1 MSTQLPEDVEAVLR
15 EHGWEPGR
23 RVVEQTTKAIDLVCD
38 HVGRNGSRHQPFPA
52 AAALLEEFGGLYV
65 TSPDGPGRDLR
76 RRPFAID
83 PTMAAATTETL
94 ADFGRVLGTR
104 LFPIGV
110 EGDGEAYLAV
120 DEGGRVFALDHAGE
134 WFLGASIREALVTL
148 VHGVEPPRVRDDGT
162 W

>member
-1 MSTQLPEDVEAVLR
+1 MSTHLPDDVDAVLR

-23 RVVEQTTKAIDLVCD
+23 RVVEQTTKAIDLVCEQ
-38 HVGRNGSRHQPFPA
+38 VGRNGSRHEPFPA
-52 AAALLEEFGGLYV
+52 AAAALEEFGGVFVML
-65 TSPDGPGRDLR
+65 DGAGRDLR

-94 ADFGRVLGTR
+94 ADFGRVTGTR

-134 WFLGASIREALVTL
+134 WFLGASIQEALVTL
-148 VHGVEPPRVRDDGT
+148 VRGVEPPRVRDDGT